1 MSPSDEAAVSRFLNA
16 LRPLAEM
23 TRASGARA
31 IPLEGSGGGRQS
43 QDYGDAALDAMAL
56 YGAPARALRARLARC
71 SAETRLVVKR
81 IEAMCHGAPS
91 AVAGLYAKPTVVNNV
106 ETLAAAALIAA
117 AIASGDEAKA
127 RQIREDIASKVSA
140 EQLPVLDRLV
150 ARKIP
155 PESLEAYQRITKPMQ
170 AQSDVLDKYMAEVNA
185 KGGNL
190 ITNCICASKLTL

>member
-71 SAETRLVVKR
+71 SAETRLVVER

-91 AVAGLYAKPTVVNNV
+91 AVAGLYAEQHGPEALNASV
-106 ETLAAAALIAA
+106 EEARGAAFLASIAHQLSGLAAAAVRKRVARYGVTVETDAEVVRLEGQHRAAHLSAASAHRAAVQALEDWGARAIVAA
-117 AIASGDEAKA
+117 A
-127 RQIREDIASKVSA
+127 RE
-140 EQLPVLDRLV
+140 LDS
-150 ARKIP
+150 I
-155 PESLEAYQRITKPMQ
+155 
-170 AQSDVLDKYMAEVNA
+170 
-185 KGGNL
+185 G
-190 ITNCICASKLTL
+190 